1 MTAAS
6 GSAITAGTGWLSRP
20 LTRFVLR
27 RFGAMILLLLGITL
41 VTFVL
46 TALVPGNPAEAAL
59 GPVQSNNPVAVRA
72 WDAKFGFNRPL
83 PVHYAIYVWQLLHGD
98 LGISQTTGNPVSS
111 ELATAI
117 PATVELGLAAIVIAL
132 TVGTALGVLA
142 AMRRGRFV
150 DQLLR
155 VVSLAGISVPQFVL
169 AFLAL
174 YFFFFRFG
182 WLPGGGQLSATVS
195 APPTITGI
203 YTLDALLSGQWSTF
217 FNAIDHLILPTLVLA
232 VYTIGYV
239 ARYTRTAVLEVI
251 THDYIRAAYAKG
263 LPTRTVV
270 VRYILRAALPSM
282 IQVFGLAFA
291 AVLTGAVLIET
302 MFSWAGVGEYAY
314 QAAVSLNLPAISGV
328 TLFIAFV
335 YIVVNFVVDLL
346 HTVIDPRVRI
356 Q

>member
-6 GSAITAGTGWLSRP
+6 APARPASAGWLSRP

-27 RFGAMILLLLGITL
+27 RLGAMVLLLLGITL

-46 TALVPGNPAEAAL
+46 TALVPENPAVAAL
-59 GPVQSNNPVAVRA
+59 GPVQGENPVAVHE
-72 WDAKFGFNRPL
+72 WDVKYGFNRPL
-83 PVHYAIYVWQLLHGD
+83 PVHYAIYIWQVLHGN

-111 ELATAI
+111 ELAKAI
-117 PATVELGLAAIVIAL
+117 PATVELGLCSIVIAL
-132 TVGTALGVLA
+132 TVGTALGVVA

-155 VVSLAGISVPQFVL
+155 VLSLAGISVPQFVL

-174 YFFFFRFG
+174 YLFFYRLG

-195 APPTITGI
+195 PPPTITGI
-203 YTLDALLSGQWSTF
+203 YTLDALLSGQWATF
-217 FNAIDHLILPTLVLA
+217 WNAIDHLVLPTLVLA

-251 THDYIRAAYAKG
+251 THDYVRAAYAKG
-263 LPTRTVV
+263 LPSRTIV

-302 MFSWAGVGEYAY
+302 MFSWEGVGQYAY
-314 QAAVSLNLPAISGV
+314 QAATSLNLPAISGV
-328 TLFIAFV
+328 SLFIACV